1 MSDQFL
7 KHLHDLLQSES
18 DRVCNLYGL
27 PFLLQIGD
35 VRSDDGR
42 FQSEVI
48 VKKTREAELPISS
61 ELVRSL
67 LSTIEQNVEEK
78 YQGLRLML
86 MASSRPRVKKSAARR
101 KAS

>member
-7 KHLHDLLQSES
+7 KGLQGLLQGES
-18 DRVCNLYGL
+18 DRICKLYGL
-27 PFLLQIGD
+27 PFQLQIGV
-35 VRSDDGR
+35 VRSEQGF
-42 FQSEVI
+42 FQSDVT
-48 VKKTREAELPISS
+48 VKRTKDSTLPISN

-67 LSTIEQNVEEK
+67 LATVEQSVEEK

-86 MASSRPRVKKSAARR
+86 MASSRPRVKKAAVRR